1 MTQSRH
7 SVKRR
12 QSTWG
17 RLLLSSALI
26 ASGLMASPSSA
37 ATNMIGRQ
45 SQNEGMLA
53 VPVPGGQSVTID
65 GNLNEWDTSGRIW
78 VFADKDIRNDY
89 STKVSTMWDKDNL
102 YIAIDWQDPTP
113 MFSNIDPDF
122 NPSSGWKSDSVQMRV
137 KVGDKPVW
145 ITTWY
150 FTKRKQPVL
159 HFSYWQDP
167 NKDKAGQD
175 QLLLIAKPGQTD
187 LGEGA
192 AMAYRAHEDGKG
204 YVQEMKIPWP
214 LLYRNNPQNDAT
226 PHDGKVMQMGMEFLW
241 GDPTG
246 EVWPI
251 HRYADNMQPGATS
264 REFFWT
270 ARNSWGDLKL
280 IGENNIKTR
289 QYISDEAKVEGTLP
303 IRITIPKSA
312 ARFTLAINDANG
324 KRVRNLA
331 GDMSPEDYTVATT
344 DTMRTVEV
352 KWDLLDD
359 KGTMVKPGNYQVLG
373 LTQDGLNAQYEMCF
387 YNPGTPPWETRA
399 GNGAWGADHCAP
411 LRAAQ
416 AGDWMILSWQFAEGG
431 SGIIGVGPDGLK
443 KWGEKRGAQ
452 YLAADAD
459 SVYAVP
465 AGWHIK
471 TDVLI
476 RLNRNDGA
484 YKPFVL
490 DGKERPF
497 ELPFSE
503 IIGSDNYTPAGI
515 ADAGDSL
522 AILMLEKAGEG
533 LAVTSPQQLDNHKGP
548 ATTDKAVLAWINKDT
563 AQLIK
568 KIDIAA
574 NLGLTVAAD
583 GTVYT
588 IDNHNAYKLSGDKL
602 VKLNTPTLAR
612 PSSITTDA
620 KGNILIT
627 DIGPDMQVKAYTP
640 AGKLAYTCGVKGS
653 RPIRGAFNDQAMYM
667 MSSVAVDQAGNV
679 WTVENW
685 DYPRRV
691 SVWNPKDGKL
701 IKDYIGNTGYAGTGC
716 TLDESDPTIAY
727 VGPIQLKLNKADRTW
742 KVTNVLWVPD
752 TSKHESFFVG
762 TGAHVFGEHI
772 TTHINGRTQ
781 SYYYQPSYRD
791 FNGHVF
797 YIKRGDS
804 MVPISAVTTVG
815 RICDAIAHNGKVEGK
830 LWDEFK
836 DCDAFDGAFW
846 HDANGDAK
854 VQRSEC
860 IIMPVAEAKK
870 KDRRARLAM
879 PLMSRWGQRPADDL
893 SFYVGDGSGTYKYQ
907 PLGYSPEGA
916 PIFGPES
923 IKGPLYDDAADYVP
937 VDEENV
943 LLNLSYKNYSKAS
956 RVAGIDMKT
965 YETIWDYPNPYPG
978 VHGSHK
984 ATMPSPGMIIGP
996 LKIAGVAKVND
1007 EIGRVFLI
1015 RGNLGQDF
1023 ILTTDGLFVGTMFRD
1038 GRIPAETLPSTEA
1051 QLIGRPMGGFSNG
1064 GEPFNGWFGK
1074 QADGVIR
1081 MTTGFPR
1088 QAAMI
1093 LTVTGLDTIK
1103 RLEKQTISVNQV
1115 TLAQAD
1121 KDNQARLQRDAK
1133 PKHYVIT
1140 PAINQMKMD
1149 GSDREWPQQPRME
1162 IERAG
1167 FPQKGSA
1174 RMIYDADN
1182 LYLFYEVD
1190 DPSPWLNE
1198 GKDFT
1203 RLFKTGDA
1211 VDLQLSVGG
1220 EQSATRRDPN
1230 ATDVRVCISQL
1241 GKNPVAVLMKPV
1253 DPTASKEHALTYTS
1267 PVQPKHFDNVQ
1278 IIKDAQIK
1286 VRTIDGGYSVEAAI
1300 PLASIGL
1307 KPAKGLLVRGDV
1319 GFISS
1324 DPAGQINVARTY
1336 WANPNT
1342 NLVNDLPQESW
1353 LSPNAWGELVFE

>member
-1 MTQSRH
+1 MTQF
-7 SVKRR
+7 KRTYR
-12 QSTWG
+12 RMFRIGTTMLSG
-17 RLLLSSALI
+17 ALLTT
-26 ASGLMASPSSA
+26 GLLATELPA

-45 SQNEGMLA
+45 SQNEGMVA
-53 VPVPGGQSVTID
+53 VPVPAGKTVTID
-65 GNLNEWDTSGRIW
+65 GNLADWDTSGRIW

-89 STKVSTMWDKDNL
+89 STKVSAMWDKDNL
-102 YIAIDWQDPTP
+102 YLAIDWQDPTP
-113 MFSNIDPDF
+113 MYSNIDPDF
-122 NPSSGWKSDSVQMRV
+122 NPTSGWKSDSVQMRV
-137 KVGDKPVW
+137 KVGDKPLW

-150 FTKRKQPVL
+150 FTKRQQPVL
-159 HFSYWQDP
+159 HLSYWQDP

-175 QLLLIAKPGQTD
+175 QVLLIAKPGQTE

-192 AMAYRAHEDGKG
+192 AMAYHQHDDGKG
-204 YVQEMKIPWP
+204 YVQEMRIPWK

-226 PHDGKVMQMGMEFLW
+226 PSAGKVMQMGMEFLW

-246 EVWPI
+246 EVWPV

-280 IGENNIKTR
+280 VSENNVKTR
-289 QYISDEAKVEGTLP
+289 QYISDEAKIDGTLP
-303 IRITIPKSA
+303 IRVTIPKSA
-312 ARFTLAINDANG
+312 ARFTVAINDAKG

-331 GDMSPEDYTVATT
+331 GDVSPEDYAIATT
-344 DTMRTVEV
+344 DTTRTIEV
-352 KWDLLDD
+352 KWDMLDD
-359 KGTMVKPGNYQVLG
+359 QGTIVKPGQYQIIG

-387 YNPGTPPWETRA
+387 YNPGTPPWDTRA

-411 LRAAQ
+411 LRAAK

-452 YLAADAD
+452 YLAADEQ

-497 ELPFSE
+497 ELPFAD
-503 IIGSDNYTPAGI
+503 ILGSDKFTPAGI
-515 ADAGDSL
+515 VSGKDNL
-522 AILMLEKAGEG
+522 IVLMLEKAGEG
-533 LAVTSPQQLDNHKGP
+533 AAITSPQQLDSQKGP
-548 ATTDKAVLAWINKDT
+548 ATTGKARIAWLDKNSAK
-563 AQLIK
+563 QLK
-568 KIDIAA
+568 SIDVPACFGITEA
-574 NLGLTVAAD
+574 TD
-583 GTVYT
+583 GTIYT
-588 IDNHNAYKLSGDKL
+588 IDQQHVYKLTNDQL
-602 VKLNTPTLAR
+602 VALNTPTLGK
-612 PSSITTDA
+612 PSAITTDS
-620 KGNILIT
+620 KGNILVT

-653 RPIRGAFNDQAMYM
+653 RPIRGEFNPQAMIE
-667 MSSVAVDQAGNV
+667 MSSVAVDSTDKV

-685 DYPRRV
+685 DFPRRV

-701 IKDYIGNTGYAGTGC
+701 VKDYIGNTGYAGTGC
-716 TLDESDPTIAY
+716 TLDESNPNIAY
-727 VGPIQLKLNKADRTW
+727 VGPIQLALNKADRTW
-742 KVTNVLWVPD
+742 KVTNILWVPD
-752 TSKHESFFVG
+752 ASKNESFTIG
-762 TGAHVFGEHI
+762 AGAHVFGAHFSAN
-772 TTHINGRTQ
+772 INGVTQ
-781 SYYYQPSYRD
+781 RYYYMPSYRD

-797 YIKRGDS
+797 YMHRSTGFAP
-804 MVPISAVTTVG
+804 VAAVTTVG
-815 RICDAIAHNGKVEGK
+815 RICDAIAHNGKVESQ
-830 LWDEFK
+830 LREDFK
-836 DCDAFDGAFW
+836 DCDPFDGVFW
-846 HDANGDAK
+846 NDTNRDAK

-860 IIMPVAEAKK
+860 IIMPLADVKK
-870 KDRRARLAM
+870 TNKRARLGM
-879 PLMSRWGQRPADDL
+879 PLANRWGQRCSMKDL
-893 SFYVGDGSGTYKYQ
+893 SFYVSDGAGVYKYT
-907 PLGYSPEGA
+907 PLSYTDDGA
-916 PIFGPES
+916 PVFGPRS
-923 IKGPLYDDAADYVP
+923 LSGPLYDDAADIVP
-937 VDEENV
+937 VDEEST

-965 YETIWDYPNPYPG
+965 YETLWDYPNPYPG

-996 LKIAGVAKVND
+996 LKIAGVAKVSD

-1023 ILTTDGLFVGTMFRD
+1023 IMTTDGLFVGTMFRD
-1038 GRIPAETLPSTEA
+1038 GRIPAETLPNTEA

-1074 QADGVIR
+1074 QDDGVIR
-1081 MTTGFPR
+1081 MTNGFPR

-1093 LTVTGLDTIK
+1093 LNVTGLDTIK
-1103 RLEKQTISVNQV
+1103 RMDKQSITVNDA

-1121 KDNQARLQRDAK
+1121 KDNQARAQRDAK
-1133 PKHYVIT
+1133 PKHYVIS
-1140 PAINQMKMD
+1140 PAVSPVKID
-1149 GSDREWPQQPRME
+1149 GADREWPQQPRME
-1162 IERAG
+1162 IQRAG

-1174 RMIYDADN
+1174 RMIYDDQN
-1182 LYLFYEVD
+1182 LYLLFEVD

-1198 GKDFT
+1198 AKDYT

-1211 VDLQLSVGG
+1211 VDLQMSVGG
-1220 EQSATRRDPN
+1220 EQSANRRDPN
-1230 ATDVRVCISQL
+1230 ANDIRICIAQL

-1253 DPTASKEHALTYTS
+1253 DPSASKEHELTYTS

-1278 IIKDAQIK
+1278 IIKNAAVK
-1286 VRTIDGGYSVEAAI
+1286 VRTIEGGYTIEASI
-1300 PLASIGL
+1300 PLTAIGM
-1307 KPAKGLLVRGDV
+1307 KPVKGLAVRGDV

-1324 DPAGQINVARTY
+1324 DPAGNINIARTY

-1342 NLVNDLPQESW
+1342 NLVNDLPQEAS
-1353 LSPNAWGELVFE
+1353 LTPNAWGELVFE